1 MFLYSY
7 QHYQLPTNFV
17 YDSCISHSRQR
28 YFCMFSFVIHVL
40 AILAIS
46 KAIQCYIYSLLHFC
60 KIFLC
65 FHFVYP
71 LLSSIEQLN
80 CL

>member
-1 MFLYSY
+1 
-7 QHYQLPTNFV
+7 
-17 YDSCISHSRQR
+17 
-28 YFCMFSFVIHVL
+28 MFSLVMHVL

-46 KAIQCYIYSLLHFC
+46 KAIQCYIYRLLHFC

-65 FHFVYP
+65 PHFAHP

-80 CL
+80 CFNWTIELPFVGKLKPCMLP